1 MGLVIGILGLGL
13 VVAIAYMLYLAVIIG
28 GAILLTGLVLIV
40 GIYVGLV
47 DSIGPGATWSIIFAI
62 GVGLTLFLLHK
73 NAEQERIEAARRAE
87 EEKQR
92 AIAIEAERQRRIA
105 LDAADKAATE
115 AALAKPWH
123 DRSLDDWKRV
133 WFD

>member
-13 VVAIAYMLYLAVIIG
+13 VVAIGYMLYLAVIIG
-28 GAILLTGLVLIV
+28 GAILLTGLFLIFGV
-40 GIYVGLV
+40 YLGLV
-47 DSIGPGATWSIIFAI
+47 DSVGPEVTWSIIFVI
-62 GVGLTLFLLHK
+62 GVGLALFLLHK
-73 NAEQERIEAARRAE
+73 NAEKERIETARLAE
-87 EEKQR
+87 EQRQR
-92 AIAIEAERQRRIA
+92 AIAIEAERQRRIT

-115 AALAKPWH
+115 TALAKPWH